1 MQDKPDP
8 NSAAGK
14 LVTVV
19 ALAAVMAIA
28 ALSRPPPPHPST
40 AQTQDATVP
49 TARTE
54 DTDAIKGAEAFKRAN
69 EAQAKGDMQGA
80 FTWMRIAASF
90 GHAVAQ
96 NNLGIMYDQGRIVT
110 RDYGEAARWYREAI
124 HRGESSASANLGR
137 LYALGLGVETDLDE
151 AERLFRIAAEH
162 GVPTAENSLRMV
174 QAKKVDNRN
183 TVLTLG
189 VGAVLLGGL
198 GAMTNPNAGTPAG
211 YPEPDRVDLWSAPAS
226 RQRTRPD
233 TSVGC
238 AWGDRAVGTCQ

>member
-1 MQDKPDP
+1 MRK
-8 NSAAGK
+8 S
-14 LVTVV
+14 LIL
-19 ALAAVMAIA
+19 ALAAT
-28 ALSRPPPPHPST
+28 ALTIGPASADPLQDGAHYFQHADYSHALASWRPL
-40 AQTQDATVP
+40 AD
-49 TARTE
+49 
-54 DTDAIKGAEAFKRAN
+54 
-69 EAQAKGDMQGA
+69 QGNP
-80 FTWMRIAASF
+80 I
-90 GHAVAQ
+90 AQ

-183 TVLTLG
+183 TALTLG

-198 GAMTNPNAGTPAG
+198 GAMTNPNARAPAG
-211 YPEPDRVDLWSAPAS
+211 YPEPGGVDLWQAGPAS